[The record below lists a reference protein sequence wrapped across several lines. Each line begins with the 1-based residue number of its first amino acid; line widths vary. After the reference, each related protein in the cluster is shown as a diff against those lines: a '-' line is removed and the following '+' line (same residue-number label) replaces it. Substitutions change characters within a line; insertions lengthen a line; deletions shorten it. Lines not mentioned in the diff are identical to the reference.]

1 MQVFKVF
8 IKTAKKFLPMNL
20 MFFVIFCAIAIA
32 SSNYN
37 TDPDQSAFQVV
48 SMDVGIVDKDN
59 SKTSLELRNYLETMH
74 HMISLD
80 YEKETLLDGLFYRT
94 LDYVLILPEG
104 FEKRLL
110 NQEEELFETV
120 QIPGIYSSA
129 FVDEQVNSYI
139 RTLKLYLSGGFSLD
153 ETLLH
158 TKESFNS
165 SSNQVNILEL
175 KEDNKNSDSMTSI
188 YFFYQFLAYVILS
201 MILCGLTPILIIFW
215 EENLAKRISCSST
228 SLLRRN
234 FEIALGSIVYCLFI
248 WLLFIFTSRI
258 FYGSE
263 VFDGQGLLW
272 IANSFLLIPVGISI
286 SLIIGCFAPTGSGI
300 NALNNIITLGMSFLC
315 GVFVPHQQLGESVL
329 SVSKYFPI
337 YWYIKNNDLV
347 LNYEKESFEMKEYW
361 NNFGIQ
367 ILYGAAIFAVAL
379 AVSKF
384 KSSRQKS

>member
-1 MQVFKVF
+1 
-8 IKTAKKFLPMNL
+8 
-20 MFFVIFCAIAIA
+20 
-32 SSNYN
+32 
-37 TDPDQSAFQVV
+37 
-48 SMDVGIVDKDN
+48 
-59 SKTSLELRNYLETMH
+59 
-74 HMISLD
+74 
-80 YEKETLLDGLFYRT
+80 
-94 LDYVLILPEG
+94 
-104 FEKRLL
+104 
-110 NQEEELFETV
+110 
-120 QIPGIYSSA
+120 
-129 FVDEQVNSYI
+129 
-139 RTLKLYLSGGFSLD
+139 
-153 ETLLH
+153 
-158 TKESFNS
+158 
-165 SSNQVNILEL
+165 
-175 KEDNKNSDSMTSI
+175 MTSI

-201 MILCGLTPILIIFW
+201 MILCGLTPILIVFW

-347 LNYEKESFEMKEYW
+347 LNYGKESFEMKEYW